1 MRGRTQA
8 GGGDS
13 LGPWAGYR
21 LRLPDKASGLGP
33 VVSLSSSLGDLLGMG
48 GRKYIMRVQDK
59 D

>member
-1 MRGRTQA
+1 MRGQTQA

-21 LRLPDKASGLGP
+21 LRPPDKASGLGP
-33 VVSLSSSLGDLLGMG
+33 VASLVSSSLGDLGMG
-48 GRKYIMRVQDK
+48 GSKYSMRVQDK

>member
-21 LRLPDKASGLGP
+21 LRLPDKASGLGS
-33 VVSLSSSLGDLLGMG
+33 VVSLSSSLGDLLGVG